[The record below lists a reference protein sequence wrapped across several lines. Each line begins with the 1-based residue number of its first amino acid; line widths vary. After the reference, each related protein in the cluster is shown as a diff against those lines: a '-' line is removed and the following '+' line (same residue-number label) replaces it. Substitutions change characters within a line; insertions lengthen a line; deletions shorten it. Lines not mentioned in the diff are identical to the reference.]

1 MYKMGETVEMS
12 TFSTEQVHVSF
23 PPLKNMFKVPRKQ
36 IYFLGKNIDMLIKE
50 RWKFSAMQI
59 KIKKPYCCQ
68 YIKTNWILRLAHVWF
83 LLRLI
88 LPQLWIPAS
97 FNYNVSLHFATDL
110 V

>member
-1 MYKMGETVEMS
+1 
-12 TFSTEQVHVSF
+12 
-23 PPLKNMFKVPRKQ
+23 
-36 IYFLGKNIDMLIKE
+36 MLIKE

-59 KIKKPYCCQ
+59 KIKKTYCCQ

>member
-59 KIKKPYCCQ
+59 KIKK
-68 YIKTNWILRLAHVWF
+68 N
-83 LLRLI
+83 LL
-88 LPQLWIPAS
+88 LPIYKNQLDSTSCTCLVS
-97 FNYNVSLHFATDL
+97 FAANFATIVDSRQL
-110 V
+110 

>member
-36 IYFLGKNIDMLIKE
+36 IYFVGKNIDMLIKE

-59 KIKKPYCCQ
+59 KIKKNP
-68 YIKTNWILRLAHVWF
+68 IVANILKPIGFYVLQMSGF
-83 LLRLI
+83 
-88 LPQLWIPAS
+88 
-97 FNYNVSLHFATDL
+97 FCG
-110 V
+110 